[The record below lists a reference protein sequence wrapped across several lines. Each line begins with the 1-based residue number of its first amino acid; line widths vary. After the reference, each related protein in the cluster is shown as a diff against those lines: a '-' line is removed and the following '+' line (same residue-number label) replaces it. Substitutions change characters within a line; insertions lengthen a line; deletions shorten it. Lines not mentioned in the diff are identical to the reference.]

1 MCFSATASFSVGAA
15 IAGTG
20 ILAVAQEKPPSHRM
34 LAAMPLMF
42 AAQQIAEGFVWL
54 TIGRPGDRAENLVA
68 VSVFLAIALVIWP
81 LWVPVSLLMAEKN
94 PGRRRLLTLLCCA
107 GFGLAVYTT
116 QMLLGGRPGVHLA
129 GHRLA
134 YDYTQSGPALASALS
149 LPAYAI
155 PSVLPFFAS
164 TISRAKTIG
173 VVLAVALVATY
184 LLERRAF
191 ASVWCFFAA
200 IISAIIVVG
209 IRQDQRLSLKV
220 A

>member
-15 IAGTG
+15 IAATG
-20 ILAVAQEKPPSHRM
+20 IVAVAQEKPPSQRM
-34 LAAMPLMF
+34 LALVPLMF

-54 TIGRPGDRAENLVA
+54 TIDPNGRAQNLVA
-68 VSVFLAIALVIWP
+68 VSVFLAFALVIWP
-81 LWVPVSLLMAEKN
+81 LWVPLSLLIAEKN
-94 PGRRRLLTLLCCA
+94 PGRRRLLTVFCGA

-116 QMLLGGRPGVHLA
+116 QMLLGGRPGAHLA

-134 YDYTQSGPALASALS
+134 YDYTRAGPALASSLS

-155 PSVLPFFAS
+155 PSVLPFFVS

-173 VVLAVALVATY
+173 VVLAAALVATY

-200 IISAIIVVG
+200 IISAIIVIS
-209 IRQDQRLSLKV
+209 IRQDQRLSLNL